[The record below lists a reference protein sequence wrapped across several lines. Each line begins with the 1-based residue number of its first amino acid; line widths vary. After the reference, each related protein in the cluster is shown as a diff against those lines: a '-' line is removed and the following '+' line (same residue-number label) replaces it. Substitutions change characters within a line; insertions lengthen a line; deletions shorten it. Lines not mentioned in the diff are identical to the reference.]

1 MINSWGFSNIQS
13 ERHKLAS
20 MQYLQMPLIIHGG
33 NGSAKGPTEVQGGH
47 EAFNLAGQG
56 LRLLKQ

>member
-1 MINSWGFSNIQS
+1 MQS

-20 MQYLQMPLIIHGG
+20 MQYLQTPLIIHGG